1 MPTTRAFT
9 VATLPRFTK
18 SGSASIVGTSI
29 NTVDSVSATVY
40 RAARYL
46 ITATN
51 GTDYHTIHIMVQHD
65 GTNTQVVQFASIYD
79 VSELATYTAD
89 VNSGNLRLRAT
100 PANAGTT
107 NFKFSVELVEV

>member
-1 MPTTRAFT
+1 MPTTKAFT
-9 VATLPRFTK
+9 TAIITRYNKV
-18 SGSASIVGTSI
+18 GSASIAGTSI
-29 NTVDSVSATVY
+29 GTVDTISAASF

-79 VSELATYTAD
+79 VGELATYEAD
-89 VNSGNLRLRAT
+89 INSGNLRLRAT

-107 NFKFSVELVEV
+107 NFKFSVELVEA